1 MVHKL
6 TTRDIVELL
15 ISKDNTVTKSNA
27 LIEAKYS
34 SESATE
40 LKLIQ
45 TVFSNIQPSDSSIN
59 TYVFPIKQFLDLLG
73 LKGNSGYAELK
84 SITFNLFKKPVS
96 ITIDGKT
103 SQLTWFTFVEYN
115 DYKGTITIEIHRF
128 WEQYLVSLSSNFTS
142 YKLFNIT
149 KLKSTYSLRLYELLR
164 SRINLSPTR
173 VITIK
178 ELREKL
184 GIGEDQYPRYA
195 NLKQRVI
202 VPAQEELKNESDIY
216 FEFTEIK
223 KGRAVESIEFQ
234 LHRHAGSST
243 PEEGITIDITSQGN
257 ELEQFGLSP
266 QVVTDIIG
274 KYPEERIRAN
284 LEYTKKQMDVRKIV
298 SPAAYLK
305 LAIDNDY
312 ASSSK
317 SIPRPASKQ
326 EEQLANL
333 KVDNSKVDQERFEKR
348 VDQVEHHLLEVK
360 ELKESFGTNVED
372 IKLELFK
379 QLLEYQAYQERV
391 HNKMILPK
399 EFKDPYVQGLCK
411 EVIQH
416 ML

>member
-1 MVHKL
+1 M
-6 TTRDIVELL
+6 TTRDLVELV
-15 ISKDNTVTKSNA
+15 ISKDNYVTKSNA

-45 TVFSNIQPSDSSIN
+45 TVFSNIQPLDKFTS

-84 SITFNLFKKPVS
+84 KITFNLFKKPIS
-96 ITIDGKT
+96 ITIDSVT
-103 SQLTWFTFVEYN
+103 TQLTWFSMVQYN
-115 DYKGTITIEIHRF
+115 DGKGTITIEINPF
-128 WEQYLVSLSSNFTS
+128 WEKYLIALTGRYTS

-149 KLKSTYSLRLYELLR
+149 NLKSMYSMRIYEILKSHAFR
-164 SRINLSPTR
+164 GRTR
-173 VITIK
+173 VISIK

-184 GIGEDQYPRYA
+184 GIEDHQYPLYA
-195 NLKQRVI
+195 NLKQKI
-202 VPAQEELKNESDIY
+202 ILLAQKELKEESDIY
-216 FEFTEIK
+216 FEFSEIK
-223 KGRAVESIEFQ
+223 VGRKVDSIEFQ
-234 LHRHAGSST
+234 IFMNGSTSK
-243 PEEGITIDITSQGN
+243 PEEVITIDITSQGS
-257 ELEQFGLSP
+257 ELEKFGLSP
-266 QVVTDIIG
+266 QVVSDLIG
-274 KYPEERIRAN
+274 KYPEERISAN

-360 ELKESFGTNVED
+360 ELKESFGTNIED

-391 HNKMILPK
+391 HNKMVLPK